1 MARRSHKSRTSKLVC
16 AMLFAATFV
25 AGRGVVSAQSLPQ
38 FPGEGGQSAASA
50 AASSA
55 AFAADNAARSAAL
68 LAQNPGGPCSAY
80 LAQNA
85 AYAAS
90 SAAAAAA
97 AAGEVFVLRKEGDR
111 AHWSFQENDSA
122 PCHKATC
129 GFVRCSPLS
138 PESV

>member
-1 MARRSHKSRTSKLVC
+1 MLQALRAALVWL
-16 AMLFAATFV
+16 MLA
-25 AGRGVVSAQSLPQ
+25 
-38 FPGEGGQSAASA
+38 
-50 AASSA
+50 SA

-97 AAGEVFVLRKEGDR
+97 AAGESREKREREIGR
-111 AHWSFQENDSA
+111 SKKTE
-122 PCHKATC
+122 
-129 GFVRCSPLS
+129 
-138 PESV
+138 